1 MESQNVRKLFLV
13 DQFDRVYKEL
23 QRPIQAVAKTKSSIN
38 LGRTLQDE
46 HLSEDEKVRR
56 YIGEL
61 HRYLHLR
68 DARPQQQQQQQQQRL
83 RRKKLP
89 PSVTT
94 ERPPTFAVTATT
106 ALPSPRRLRPS
117 PRKLHSTST
126 PRVDAADVED
136 DEVFFATAAAKPAP
150 AAAAAAAAAPAKKK
164 QKTTSVGSD
173 DWSKYRRGK

>member
-38 LGRTLQDE
+38 LGGTLQDE
-46 HLSEDEKVRR
+46 HLTEDEKVRR
-56 YIGEL
+56 YIDEL

-68 DARPQQQQQQQQQRL
+68 DARPQYQQHQQQQQKL

-94 ERPPTFAVTATT
+94 ERPPTFATTAT
-106 ALPSPRRLRPS
+106 APPSPRRLQPS
-117 PRKLHSTST
+117 PRKLHSTTSHAD
-126 PRVDAADVED
+126 VADVED
-136 DEVFFATAAAKPAP
+136 SEVFFATAAKPTP
-150 AAAAAAAAAPAKKK
+150 PAAAAAPAKKK
-164 QKTTSVGSD
+164 QKTSSVDSE
-173 DWSKYRRGK
+173 DWSKYWRRK

>member
-13 DQFDRVYKEL
+13 DQFDLVYKEL

-46 HLSEDEKVRR
+46 HLTEDEKVRR
-56 YIGEL
+56 YIDEL

-68 DARPQQQQQQQQQRL
+68 DARPQYQQHQQQQL

-94 ERPPTFAVTATT
+94 ERPPTFATTAT
-106 ALPSPRRLRPS
+106 APPSPRRLRPS
-117 PRKLHSTST
+117 PRKLHSTSHAD
-126 PRVDAADVED
+126 VADVED
-136 DEVFFATAAAKPAP
+136 GEVFFATAKPTP
-150 AAAAAAAAAPAKKK
+150 AAATAAAPAKKK
-164 QKTTSVGSD
+164 QKTSSVDSE
-173 DWSKYRRGK
+173 DWSKYRRRK